1 MKTYGVVAGIREGV
15 KLGWLYLTDIAC
27 LALVIGPSI
36 FLDQLFP
43 ADQGVESAIFLVLS
57 VILAFYLDLHPRT
70 NPGKETLKLFGC

>member
-43 ADQGVESAIFLVLS
+43 RYGEMLPKEKLS
-57 VILAFYLDLHPRT
+57 NSSSIKSSCPVFSIVQKIRR
-70 NPGKETLKLFGC
+70 

>member
-43 ADQGVESAIFLVLS
+43 ADQWV
-57 VILAFYLDLHPRT
+57 
-70 NPGKETLKLFGC
+70 